1 MSKEERFLIIYF
13 TLILILAMVVLVA
26 FFIAFH
32 RRKNKLLLRQAE
44 QKRQFENE
52 LSNAQI
58 EIQEQ
63 TLKNIAWELHD
74 NIGQLL
80 SVANI
85 QMNMLLPTLPEES
98 RDQLLETKSVVQET
112 VTEVRNLSKTLN
124 NDVVY
129 KNGLINSLKVELER
143 FNRLDFLNAT
153 LKISGEV
160 KEMDRTNE
168 IIIFRILQEFSTNVL
183 KHAHA
188 TELFVHLNYTET
200 TLQIEAKDNGVG
212 FDMAQQKGNSGMET
226 MKSRA
231 RLLNAAFTIDSEKE
245 KGTILHLIYPY
256 KNEQNSPS

>member
-1 MSKEERFLIIYF
+1 MSKEERLLIIYF
-13 TLILILAMVVLVA
+13 IAILVLTVVVSVV
-26 FFIAFH
+26 FFIAFQ

-52 LSNAQI
+52 ISKSRI

-85 QMNMLLPTLPEES
+85 QLNMILPTLPTEFHN
-98 RDQLLETKSVVQET
+98 QLLETKSVVQET
-112 VTEVRNLSKTLN
+112 VTEVRSLSKTLN

-129 KNGLINSLKVELER
+129 KNGLVESLKVELER

-153 LKISGEV
+153 LEITGKI
-160 KEMDRTNE
+160 KEIDRTNE

-183 KHAHA
+183 KHARA

-200 TLQIEAKDNGVG
+200 FFQIEARDNGIG
-212 FDMAQQKGNSGMET
+212 FDMSEQKGNSGMET

-231 RLLNAAFTIDSEKE
+231 ELLKAQFSIDSKKQE
-245 KGTILHLIYPY
+245 GTILRLNYPY
-256 KNEQNSPS
+256 KNE